1 MSGTGPT
8 PAEQHLG
15 DRLAALV
22 DGELGHD
29 ARERVLAH
37 LATCAKCKAE
47 ADAQRR
53 LKNAFAQSAPP
64 PLSEGFLAR
73 LQGLPGRSSDDD
85 EDEAPGPFDGSA
97 FGGGVFGP
105 RSDAF
110 GHHPTG
116 APTSPLRG
124 RSGSGAG
131 FRIHEVGRVEAE
143 RSPWRGRRFAFA
155 AASAVSFAAMALSA
169 LPMGATADTAARG
182 PGGNSITPLTRATTT
197 PSGGTR
203 GRQGG
208 ERGERGAILP
218 QSVDSAPVLVPGPTP
233 SPFTA
238 HPFQS
243 AVLNHFP
250 AAPLIRPTGAAFQ
263 LAASPGLTTPTATPD
278 PTHLSAP
285 TQSGVP
291 LSRRR

>member
-53 LKNAFAQSAPP
+53 LKNAFARSAPP

-73 LQGLPGRSSDDD
+73 LQGLPGGPSEKDGDESS
-85 EDEAPGPFDGSA
+85 GPFDGSV
-97 FGGGVFGP
+97 FGNGVFAA
-105 RSDAF
+105 RNDTF
-110 GHHPTG
+110 GYRPTDSH
-116 APTSPLRG
+116 ASPLRG
-124 RSGSGAG
+124 SGSGSGAG
-131 FRIHEVGRVEAE
+131 FRIHEVGRAEAE

-155 AASAVSFAAMALSA
+155 AASAVSFAAMALGGA
-169 LPMGATADTAARG
+169 LPMGVTADTAARG
-182 PGGNSITPLTRATTT
+182 SGAGITPLTRATT
-197 PSGGTR
+197 PPGSATR
-203 GRQGG
+203 SRQG
-208 ERGERGAILP
+208 GERGAILP
-218 QSVDSAPVLVPGPTP
+218 QSLDSAPVLAPGTTRAPLN
-233 SPFTA
+233 A

-250 AAPLIRPTGAAFQ
+250 AAPLIRPAGTAFQ
-263 LAASPGLTTPTATPD
+263 LAANPGLTTPTATPD
-278 PTHLSAP
+278 PTHLAAP
-285 TQSGVP
+285 TQPGAP
-291 LSRRR
+291 LSRSR

>member
-37 LATCAKCKAE
+37 LATCARCKAE

-73 LQGLPGRSSDDD
+73 LQGLPGGATEKD
-85 EDEAPGPFDGSA
+85 EDEPPGPFDGSA
-97 FGGGVFGP
+97 FGNGVFGV

-110 GHHPTG
+110 GYRPAGPHG
-116 APTSPLRG
+116 SPLRG
-124 RSGSGAG
+124 GSSSGAG

-155 AASAVSFAAMALSA
+155 AASAVSFAAMALGGA

-182 PGGNSITPLTRATTT
+182 AGAPNSITPLTRATT
-197 PSGGTR
+197 PPGSATR
-203 GRQGG
+203 GRQG
-208 ERGERGAILP
+208 GERGAILP
-218 QSVDSAPVLVPGPTP
+218 QSVDSAPVLAPGTMQAPLTP
-233 SPFTA
+233 

-243 AVLNHFP
+243 AVLIHYP
-250 AAPLIRPTGAAFQ
+250 GAPLIRPTGTAFQ
-263 LAASPGLTTPTATPD
+263 MAANPGTTTPTATPD
-278 PTHLSAP
+278 PTHLAAP
-285 TQSGVP
+285 TQPGVP
-291 LSRRR
+291 LSQRR

>member
-1 MSGTGPT
+1 MSDTGPT

-73 LQGLPGRSSDDD
+73 LQGLPGGSSERD
-85 EDEAPGPFDGSA
+85 EDETPGPFDGSA
-97 FGGGVFGP
+97 FSSGVFGV

-110 GHHPTG
+110 GYDPTG
-116 APTSPLRG
+116 AHSSPLRG
-124 RSGSGAG
+124 GSASGAG
-131 FRIHEVGRVEAE
+131 FRIHEVGRAEAE

-155 AASAVSFAAMALSA
+155 AASAVSFAAMALGGA

-182 PGGNSITPLTRATTT
+182 SGGSITPLTRATT
-197 PSGGTR
+197 PPGGATR

-208 ERGERGAILP
+208 ERGAILP
-218 QSVDSAPVLVPGPTP
+218 QTLDSAPVLAPGTTQA
-233 SPFTA
+233 PFTP

-250 AAPLIRPTGAAFQ
+250 AAPLIRPAGTAFKP
-263 LAASPGLTTPTATPD
+263 ATSPGPTSPTATPD
-278 PTHLSAP
+278 PTHLAAP
-285 TQSGVP
+285 TQPGVP

>member
-73 LQGLPGRSSDDD
+73 LQGLPGGSSERDGDGT
-85 EDEAPGPFDGSA
+85 PGPFDGSA
-97 FGGGVFGP
+97 FGGGVFGV

-110 GHHPTG
+110 GYDPAG
-116 APTSPLRG
+116 AHASPLRGG

-131 FRIHEVGRVEAE
+131 FRIHEVGRAEAE

-155 AASAVSFAAMALSA
+155 AASAVSFAAMALGGA

-182 PGGNSITPLTRATTT
+182 AGGNTITPLTRATT
-197 PSGGTR
+197 PPGSGTR

-208 ERGERGAILP
+208 EQGAILP
-218 QSVDSAPVLVPGPTP
+218 QSVDNARVLAPGTTP
-233 SPFTA
+233 APFTP

-250 AAPLIRPTGAAFQ
+250 AAPLIRPTGTAFQ
-263 LAASPGLTTPTATPD
+263 LAANPGLTTPTATPD
-278 PTHLSAP
+278 PTHLAAP

-291 LSRRR
+291 LSRPR

>member
-73 LQGLPGRSSDDD
+73 LQGLPGGPTEDDKG
-85 EDEAPGPFDGSA
+85 ETPGPFDGTA
-97 FGGGVFGP
+97 FNSGVFGV
-105 RSDAF
+105 RGDAF
-110 GHHPTG
+110 GYRPAG
-116 APTSPLRG
+116 AHASPLRG
-124 RSGSGAG
+124 GSGSGAG

-182 PGGNSITPLTRATTT
+182 AGAGITPLTRATTT
-197 PSGGTR
+197 PPGNGTR

-208 ERGERGAILP
+208 ERGGILP
-218 QSVDSAPVLVPGPTP
+218 QSVDSAPVLAPGTMRAPLTP
-233 SPFTA
+233 

-250 AAPLIRPTGAAFQ
+250 GAPLIRPTGTAFQ
-263 LAASPGLTTPTATPD
+263 LAANPGLTTPTATPD
-278 PTHLSAP
+278 PTQLAAP
-285 TQSGVP
+285 TQPGGP

>member
-73 LQGLPGRSSDDD
+73 LQGLPGGPVEDD
-85 EDEAPGPFDGSA
+85 EGEPPGPFDGSA
-97 FGGGVFGP
+97 LSGGVFGT
-105 RSDAF
+105 RSDGFRYRPA
-110 GHHPTG
+110 GPH
-116 APTSPLRG
+116 ASPLRG
-124 RSGSGAG
+124 GSGSEGG

-155 AASAVSFAAMALSA
+155 AASAVSFAAMALGGA
-169 LPMGATADTAARG
+169 LPMGATGDTAARG
-182 PGGNSITPLTRATTT
+182 AGAGITPLTRATTT
-197 PSGGTR
+197 PPGSGTR

-208 ERGERGAILP
+208 ERGAILP
-218 QSVDSAPVLVPGPTP
+218 QSLNSAPVLAPGAMKAPLTTP
-233 SPFTA
+233 

-250 AAPLIRPTGAAFQ
+250 AAPLIRPAGTAFQ
-263 LAASPGLTTPTATPD
+263 LAANPAPTTPTATPD
-278 PTHLSAP
+278 PTRLAAP
-285 TQSGVP
+285 TQPGVP
-291 LSRRR
+291 LSQRR

>member
-37 LATCAKCKAE
+37 LATCARCKAE

-73 LQGLPGRSSDDD
+73 LQGLPGGPLD
-85 EDEAPGPFDGSA
+85 EDKNEPPGPFNGTA
-97 FGGGVFGP
+97 FSSGVFGV
-105 RSDAF
+105 RSDTF
-110 GHHPTG
+110 GYRPAAGPH
-116 APTSPLRG
+116 TSPLRG
-124 RSGSGAG
+124 GSGSGGG
-131 FRIHEVGRVEAE
+131 FRIHEVGRAEAE

-155 AASAVSFAAMALSA
+155 AASAVSFAAMALGGA
-169 LPMGATADTAARG
+169 LPMGATGDMAARG
-182 PGGNSITPLTRATTT
+182 AGAGITPLTRATTT
-197 PSGGTR
+197 PPGSGTR

-208 ERGERGAILP
+208 EQGAILP
-218 QSVDSAPVLVPGPTP
+218 QSGDSAPTLAPGTMKAPL
-233 SPFTA
+233 SP

-243 AVLNHFP
+243 AVLNHIP
-250 AAPLIRPTGAAFQ
+250 AAPLIRPTGTAFQ
-263 LAASPGLTTPTATPD
+263 LAASPGLGIPTATPD
-278 PTHLSAP
+278 PTHLAAP
-285 TQSGVP
+285 TQPGVP

>member
-37 LATCAKCKAE
+37 LATCARCKAE

-53 LKNAFAQSAPP
+53 LKTAFAQSAPP

-73 LQGLPGRSSDDD
+73 LQGLPGRPADQDDD
-85 EDEAPGPFDGSA
+85 ETPGPFDGSA
-97 FGGGVFGP
+97 FGGGVFGT
-105 RSDAF
+105 RGDAF
-110 GHHPTG
+110 GYRPAVPGHSPLPG
-116 APTSPLRG
+116 APV
-124 RSGSGAG
+124 SGAG
-131 FRIHEVGRVEAE
+131 FRIHEVGRVEAD

-155 AASAVSFAAMALSA
+155 AASAVSFAAMALGGA
-169 LPMGATADTAARG
+169 LPVAGPADTTARG
-182 PGGNSITPLTRATTT
+182 TGAGVTPLTRATTT
-197 PSGGTR
+197 APGGATR

-208 ERGERGAILP
+208 ERAAILP
-218 QSVDSAPVLVPGPTP
+218 QSVDSARELAPGTARE
-233 SPFTA
+233 PFTP
-238 HPFQS
+238 HPFRF
-243 AVLNHFP
+243 AVLDHFSTP
-250 AAPLIRPTGAAFQ
+250 PLIRPAGSAFH
-263 LAASPGLTTPTATPD
+263 LAANAGPGVPPATPD
-278 PTHLSAP
+278 PGSLASP
-285 TQSGVP
+285 TQPGVP

>member
-73 LQGLPGRSSDDD
+73 LQGLPGGSTDDD
-85 EDEAPGPFDGSA
+85 KDGTPGPFDGSA
-97 FGGGVFGP
+97 FNNGVFGV

-110 GHHPTG
+110 GYRPAGPHG
-116 APTSPLRG
+116 SPL
-124 RSGSGAG
+124 RSGSGSG
-131 FRIHEVGRVEAE
+131 FRIHEVGRTEAE

-182 PGGNSITPLTRATTT
+182 TGAGITPLTRATTT
-197 PSGGTR
+197 PPGNGTR
-203 GRQGG
+203 SRQGG
-208 ERGERGAILP
+208 ERGGILP
-218 QSVDSAPVLVPGPTP
+218 QSVNSAPVLAPGTMRAPLTP
-233 SPFTA
+233 

-250 AAPLIRPTGAAFQ
+250 AAPLIRPTGTAFQ
-263 LAASPGLTTPTATPD
+263 LAANPGSTAPTATPD
-278 PTHLSAP
+278 PTQLAAP
-285 TQSGVP
+285 TQPGAP
-291 LSRRR
+291 LSQRR